1 MGLVNAWKGFFT
13 SNQDIFEQKPVKK
26 RKRGY
31 TGARID
37 RNTASWVTNQTSA
50 DQEWKQGITRLRSR
64 VHDLVRNNNYAA
76 QAIRYSTNQIV
87 GTGVRLQAQIRKQRN
102 NELYTKLNEQIE
114 SQWSMWGRKD
124 SCDVRGVLCFS
135 ELERL
140 AVRSM
145 IESGESFVIM
155 HRRQFGRSKVPFAL
169 EVIEADQLDEDYKGK
184 LSDPT
189 NVWRL
194 GIEMDRFQRAVNY
207 AFLTKH
213 PGDSNFSAPIGQK
226 QHIIVPAR
234 DVIHLFMPQRPGQHR
249 GIPFL
254 ASAISHL
261 HQLDGYIEASLIR
274 CRASSAL
281 MGFISTPEGELD
293 AGGEVY
299 DYDRVTS
306 FEPGQFKYLEPGA
319 NVTIPDMDSP
329 NGEFDPFVRTMLRSM
344 ASGLGCS
351 FEAISSDYSQSNYS
365 SSRLAMI
372 QDRDHWRTIQQM
384 LKENFYQPIYEAW
397 LEMAV
402 MNNALQLPTYETEP
416 ERYEKV
422 RWVCRGYSYVDPEKE
437 VKAQRDAIRSGLK
450 TMSECIAEN
459 GGDVEELLVQRQSEL
474 AKLDEMNIVVDSDPS
489 ATTQS
494 GGSQFKPVGS
504 IDPFGDT
511 LEPTGE
517 DAENVSEEASGNY

>member
-1 MGLVNAWKGFFT
+1 MGLRNAWKGLFT
-13 SNQDIFEQKPVKK
+13 SNNDLNSRRNRLK
-26 RKRGY
+26 RMY
-31 TGARID
+31 AGARVD
-37 RNTASWVTNQTSA
+37 RTNLSWITPLSSP
-50 DQEWKQGITRLRSR
+50 DQSYKNSIETLRKR

-76 QAIRYSTNQIV
+76 QAVRYATNQIV
-87 GTGVRLQAQIRKQRN
+87 GQGVTMQAQIKSQRGGTPN
-102 NELYTKLNEQIE
+102 TRLNESIE
-114 SQWSMWGRKD
+114 SEWSKWGRKD
-124 SCDVRGVLCFS
+124 SCDIRGVLCFS

-145 IESGESFVIM
+145 IESGECFIVI
-155 HRRQFGRSKVPFAL
+155 HRKAYGRSKIPFSL
-169 EVIEADQLDEDYKGK
+169 EILEAEQLDADYKGVK
-184 LSDPT
+184 KNNK

-194 GIEMDRFQRAVNY
+194 GREISPEGRAVSY
-207 AFLTKH
+207 AFLKKH
-213 PGDSNFSAPIGQK
+213 PGDTTFETPVRDRR
-226 QHIIVPAR
+226 HIIVPAK
-234 DVIHLFMPQRPGQHR
+234 DVIHLFMPLRPGQHR
-249 GIPFL
+249 GVPFL

-261 HQLDGYIEASLIR
+261 KQLDGYIEASLIR

-293 AGGEVY
+293 PGGEVY

-306 FEPGQFKYLEPGA
+306 FEPGQFKYLEPGS

-422 RWVCRGYSYVDPEKE
+422 RWVCRGYSYVDPQKE
-437 VKAQRDAIRSGLK
+437 VMAQRDAIRSGLK
-450 TMSECIAEN
+450 TLSECIAEN

-474 AKLDEMNIVVDSDPS
+474 AKLDKMNIVTDSDPS